1 MLEAAAP
8 ERAGTAN
15 PDERQE
21 LMPPAAS
28 APGTLR
34 RNGAGGEREEQ
45 AMSKGLIGKKVGMT
59 TVFAE
64 DGTAIPVTVVEAAP
78 NLVFGHRT
86 EERDGY
92 TALQLGFEELD
103 EKKAERRQTKPYL
116 GQFKKKSQKPH
127 RLIREFRVESKELND
142 FAVGSQVT
150 VALFKKGDR
159 VDVTGTTRGFGF
171 AGVVKRHHMKG
182 AARDS
187 ASSHEHHRHMGAVG
201 QRKTPGRVFKGKRMP
216 GHMGVDRRTV
226 QNLTVVDVVPENNL
240 LLISGSVPGHDKSVV
255 IVRPTVK

>member
-1 MLEAAAP
+1 MQPLRAAP
-8 ERAGTAN
+8 ACAARSLCVGKLRAI
-15 PDERQE
+15 R
-21 LMPPAAS
+21 
-28 APGTLR
+28 
-34 RNGAGGEREEQ
+34 REEAQ
-45 AMSKGLIGKKVGMT
+45 GDAMSQGLIGKKVGMT
-59 TVFAE
+59 TIFGD
-64 DGTAIPVTVVEAAP
+64 DGAAIPVTVVEASP
-78 NLVFGHRT
+78 NLVLGHRT
-86 EERDGY
+86 VERDGY
-92 TALQLGFEELD
+92 AALQVAHGELD
-103 EKKAERRQTKPYL
+103 EKKAERRRTKPYL
-116 GQFKKKSQKPH
+116 GEFKKKSVKPH
-127 RLIREFRVESKELND
+127 ERIREFRVEAKELND
-142 FAVGSQVT
+142 FAIGSQVT

-216 GHMGVDRRTV
+216 GHMGVVRRTV

-240 LLISGSVPGHDKSVV
+240 LLISGSVPGHDKSIV

>member
-1 MLEAAAP
+1 
-8 ERAGTAN
+8 
-15 PDERQE
+15 
-21 LMPPAAS
+21 
-28 APGTLR
+28 
-34 RNGAGGEREEQ
+34 
-45 AMSKGLIGKKVGMT
+45 MT
-59 TVFAE
+59 TIFGD
-64 DGTAIPVTVVEAAP
+64 DGAAIPVTVVEASP
-78 NLVFGHRT
+78 NLVLGHRT
-86 EERDGY
+86 VERDGY
-92 TALQLGFEELD
+92 AALQVAHGELD
-103 EKKAERRQTKPYL
+103 EKKAERRRTKPYL
-116 GQFKKKSQKPH
+116 GEFKKKSLKPH
-127 RLIREFRVESKELND
+127 ERIREFRVEAKELND
-142 FAVGSQVT
+142 FAIGSQVT

-216 GHMGVDRRTV
+216 GHMGVVRRTV

-240 LLISGSVPGHDKSVV
+240 LLISGSVPGHDKSIV